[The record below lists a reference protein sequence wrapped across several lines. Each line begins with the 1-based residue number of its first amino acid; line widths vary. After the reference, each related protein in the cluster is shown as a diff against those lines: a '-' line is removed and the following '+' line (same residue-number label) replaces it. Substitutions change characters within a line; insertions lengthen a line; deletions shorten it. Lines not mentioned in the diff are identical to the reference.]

1 VTTSNMREPAM
12 VDVARLAGVSHQTV
26 SRVLN
31 NHPNVRVETA
41 RRVRAAIAELGYRP
55 NRAARALVTG
65 RSQLLGVVALN
76 TTLYGPASLLTAFEQ
91 AAGSAGFAVSVGS
104 VPSLDR
110 QSISAVVERHLDQRV
125 AGIVA
130 IAPVAS
136 AAEALQGLTADV
148 PLVTVDG
155 DPERPGT
162 GVTVDQA
169 AGARAATEHLLAAG
183 HRTVWHVSGPAD
195 WFDSAGRV
203 VGWESALRAAGAE
216 VPPVFPGDWSAATG
230 YRVGQTLA
238 RIPEVTAVFAAND
251 HLALG
256 ILRAL
261 HERSLR
267 VPDDIS
273 VVGFDDVP
281 EAGYFIPPLTTI
293 RPDFHA
299 VADPF
304 RPTGELVFL
313 LAERGRQLVRE
324 EERRRR
330 GGHRLGRRFGRRRPV
345 PELKASNRQTRSLG
359 ERLAVNFVM
368 QGTAADII
376 KKAMVAIHLRLRDE
390 GRSSRLVLQVHDEL
404 LVEAPD
410 VEISAIKD
418 ILRAEMCGA
427 YPLDPPLAVDVG
439 VGDDWNEAKS

>member
-1 VTTSNMREPAM
+1 VTTSNTREPAM

-76 TTLYGPASLLTAFEQ
+76 TTLYGPASLLTAFER
-91 AAGSAGFAVSVGS
+91 AAGNAGFAVSVGS
-104 VPSLDR
+104 VGSLDR
-110 QSISAVVERHLDQRV
+110 QSISAVIERHLDQRV

-136 AAEALQGLTADV
+136 AAEAMDGLTAEV
-148 PLVTVDG
+148 PLVTIDG
-155 DPERPGT
+155 DPQRAT
-162 GVTVDQA
+162 AGVTVDQA
-169 AGARAATEHLLAAG
+169 AGARAATQHLLDAG

-203 VGWESALRAAGAE
+203 TGWQATLRDAGAE
-216 VPPVFPGDWSAATG
+216 VPPVLPADWSAASG

-261 HERSLR
+261 HERGLR

-281 EAGYFIPPLTTI
+281 EAGYFIPPLTTV

-299 VADPF
+299 VAERALTLLLLQIEAGTPS
-304 RPTGELVFL
+304 TELHT
-313 LAERGRQLVRE
+313 LAPALV
-324 EERRRR
+324 
-330 GGHRLGRRFGRRRPV
+330 
-345 PELKASNRQTRSLG
+345 
-359 ERLAVNFVM
+359 
-368 QGTAADII
+368 
-376 KKAMVAIHLRLRDE
+376 LRDSVA
-390 GRSSRLVLQVHDEL
+390 RPRT
-404 LVEAPD
+404 
-410 VEISAIKD
+410 
-418 ILRAEMCGA
+418 
-427 YPLDPPLAVDVG
+427 
-439 VGDDWNEAKS
+439 

>member
-1 VTTSNMREPAM
+1 MTTSNTREPAM

-76 TTLYGPASLLTAFEQ
+76 TTLYGPASLLTAFER
-91 AAGSAGFAVSVGS
+91 AAGNAGFAVSVGS
-104 VPSLDR
+104 VGSLDR
-110 QSISAVVERHLDQRV
+110 QSISAVIERHLDQRV

-136 AAEALQGLTADV
+136 AAEAMDGLTAEV
-148 PLVTVDG
+148 PLVTIDG
-155 DPERPGT
+155 DPQRAT
-162 GVTVDQA
+162 AGVTVDQA
-169 AGARAATEHLLAAG
+169 AGARAATQHLLDAG

-203 VGWESALRAAGAE
+203 AGWEATLRDAGAE
-216 VPPVFPGDWSAATG
+216 VPPVLPADWSAASG

-261 HERSLR
+261 HERGLR

-281 EAGYFIPPLTTI
+281 EAGYFIPPLTTV

-299 VADPF
+299 VAERALSLLLLQIEAGTPSAELHTLAPALVQRNSVA
-304 RPTGELVFL
+304 RP
-313 LAERGRQLVRE
+313 
-324 EERRRR
+324 
-330 GGHRLGRRFGRRRPV
+330 
-345 PELKASNRQTRSLG
+345 
-359 ERLAVNFVM
+359 
-368 QGTAADII
+368 
-376 KKAMVAIHLRLRDE
+376 
-390 GRSSRLVLQVHDEL
+390 
-404 LVEAPD
+404 
-410 VEISAIKD
+410 
-418 ILRAEMCGA
+418 RA
-427 YPLDPPLAVDVG
+427 
-439 VGDDWNEAKS
+439 